1 MAVGWEQQP
10 RDAETGRWILR
21 RGQIRRSRTIKIRLT
36 AKEEENI
43 RSIADA
49 AGMTITRY
57 IIGCCSERQR
67 IKPAFAE
74 KPAHPEPPS
83 MADEFARHR
92 AALVRRNRRRR

>member
-57 IIGCCSERQR
+57 IVGCCSERQR
-67 IKPAFAE
+67 I

-92 AALVRRNRRRR
+92 AELVRRNRRRR